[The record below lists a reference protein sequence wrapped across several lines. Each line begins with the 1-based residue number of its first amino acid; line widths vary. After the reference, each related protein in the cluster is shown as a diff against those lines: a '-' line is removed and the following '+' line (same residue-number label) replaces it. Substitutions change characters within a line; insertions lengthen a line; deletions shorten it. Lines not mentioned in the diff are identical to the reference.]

1 MDKICMYLIFHYK
14 DNEITDKKSL
24 IAFKQPGQNTM
35 TNPQLFD
42 HIKENLANYIETD
55 LKDVKVNE
63 TSDEKSV
70 SFKYKGNDCEISVI
84 NVDNEHNVHY
94 WVLTYY

>member
-14 DNEITDKKSL
+14 DNETTDKKSL
-24 IAFKQPGQNTM
+24 IAFKQPGQNNM
-35 TNPQLFD
+35 TNAQLFH
-42 HIKENLANYIETD
+42 HIKVNLANYIETD
-55 LKDVKVNE
+55 IKDVKEIE